1 MNVFISFAKEDKS
14 KVARLEEIVRHGG
27 GKGWQFVYDLHGA
40 RDWRSEIQYRIDR
53 CEVFLFVITNNSLQS
68 EWCNKEL
75 QHAALSGKPI
85 VTVVFTSDINIP
97 YPLNTIQYILLDE
110 TPEAGAKLVRALQD
124 PRPISHDEIP
134 PDWKRLGGGPMG
146 FPMGFPTSFQS
157 QIPIPRMKRE
167 LTDVE
172 KEDFLYEAIKKVRN
186 YFGQALNAFEKSDS
200 RIRTRIRDKSDS
212 DFECRI
218 YNDGKLTKACRIRVD
233 KSMGLGIAY
242 SEARGNMAHYD
253 EMRGMN
259 ELATVSQL
267 DGSPALE
274 FTLGL
279 TMFAKSTDCQICTVD
294 QACERFWTHFVRDFG
309 MESTW

>member
-75 QHAALSGKPI
+75 QHATLSGKPI

-97 YPLNTIQYILLDE
+97 YPLNTVQYILLDE

-124 PRPISHDEIP
+124 PRPISRDEIP
-134 PDWKRLGGGPMG
+134 PDWKRLGRGPMG
-146 FPMGFPTSFQS
+146 FPTTSHRP
-157 QIPIPRMKRE
+157 IPIPRIKRE
-167 LTDVE
+167 LTDME
-172 KEDFLYEAIKKVRN
+172 KEDFLYEAIEKVRN

-200 RIRTRIRDKSDS
+200 RIQTRLRNKSDS
-212 DFECRI
+212 DFKCQLFIDGQQTKVCRI
-218 YNDGKLTKACRIRVD
+218 WVSN
-233 KSMGLGIAY
+233 SMGLGIAY
-242 SEARGNMAHYD
+242 SEARGNIARYD
-253 EMRGMN
+253 EMSGMN
-259 ELATVSQL
+259 EFARVSQL
-267 DGSPALE
+267 DGNPALE
-274 FTLGL
+274 FVFGL
-279 TMFAKSTDCQICTVD
+279 NMFAKSTDRRICTVD
-294 QACERFWTHFVRDFG
+294 QACERFWTHFIRDFS
-309 MESTW
+309 MESMW

>member
-1 MNVFISFAKEDKS
+1 MTVFISYAKEDKS
-14 KVARLEEIVRHGG
+14 KVARLENIVRHSGRRS
-27 GKGWQFVYDLHGA
+27 WQFVYDLHGA
-40 RDWRSEIQYRIDR
+40 RDWEAEIQRRIDQ
-53 CEVFLFVITNNSLQS
+53 CEIFLFVITEYSLQS

-97 YPLNTIQYILLDE
+97 YPLNTIQNILFDK
-110 TPEAGAKLVRALQD
+110 TQEAAAKLSPALQD
-124 PRPISHDEIP
+124 PQPISRDKIP
-134 PDWKRLGGGPMG
+134 PDWKRLGGG
-146 FPMGFPTSFQS
+146 PMGFPTSFQS
-157 QIPIPRMKRE
+157 QIPIPRMKHE

-200 RIRTRIRDKSDS
+200 RIRTRIQDKSDS

-218 YNDGKLTKACRIRVD
+218 YNGGKLTKACRIRLD

-242 SEARGNMAHYD
+242 SEARGNMARYD

-267 DGSPALE
+267 DGNPALE

-279 TMFAKSTDCQICTVD
+279 TMFAKSTDCRICTVD
-294 QACERFWTHFVRDFG
+294 QACERFWTYFVREFG
-309 MESTW
+309 MESMW